1 VTRSLIHIS
10 SWVFSALTL
19 YILGLPPLAAGG
31 AQEIG
36 RPTGQDSAIHTASGE
51 DRIKLQNLIDEI
63 VARSPEIK
71 AARERWEA
79 AKAVVPQVQ
88 TLPDPRLKFGYQRM
102 PMASP
107 GLQGAM
113 YGFGQ
118 EIPFPGKLGLKG
130 EVAQREAERL
140 EQEFNA
146 TRLRLVATLKEAYF
160 NLHYVHKSI
169 EIVEKN
175 KALLMQ
181 FEKTAK
187 ARYSVGQAAQ
197 QDVFRA
203 QVEISRVLDRLAVLD
218 QQKESLHAA
227 INRLLNHPPAGP
239 LGTPEEIQTTI
250 LTIPLQELSKRADEF
265 SPALLATA
273 KSIDRSERSVS
284 LAKRQ
289 YYPDFDITAL
299 GLHNDRI
306 NDNGYQV
313 MVGIKIPLFYE
324 TKQRQGVREAL
335 ASLEGARE
343 DFIATRQDL
352 LFQVKNRFVQAQRAE
367 RLITILRDA
376 IIPQATMALQASQAG
391 YGVGKIDFLTL
402 LNSLLTLQE
411 SELELHGE
419 MVAHENAMARLEEA
433 TGGPLTITG
442 SVPPG
447 DPARSLENG
456 ERDTGGVLRR

>member
-1 VTRSLIHIS
+1 MTRSLIQIP

-19 YILGLPPLAAGG
+19 SVVGLTPLCASG
-31 AQEIG
+31 AQETG
-36 RPTGQDSAIHTASGE
+36 GATRPDSAVHMAPDD
-51 DRIKLQNLIDEI
+51 DRINLQSLIEEV

-88 TLPDPRLKFGYQRM
+88 TLPDPRLQFGYQRM
-102 PMASP
+102 PMTDP
-107 GLQGAM
+107 LQGAM

-118 EIPFPGKLGLKG
+118 EIPFPGKLRLKG
-130 EVAQREAERL
+130 EVAQSDVDRL

-146 TRLRLVATLKEAYF
+146 TRLRLIATLKEAYF

-175 KALLMQ
+175 KVLLMQ

-227 INRLLNHPPAGP
+227 INRLVNRPPSGP

-250 LTIPLQELSKRADEF
+250 MTIPLQELSRRADEF

-284 LAKRQ
+284 LAIRQ
-289 YYPDFDITAL
+289 YYPDFDLTAL
-299 GLHNDRI
+299 GLRNDRT

-324 TKQRQGVREAL
+324 TKQKQGVREAR

-343 DFIATRQDL
+343 DFTATRQDL
-352 LFQVKNRFVQAQRAE
+352 LFQVKDGFVQAQRAE

-376 IIPQATMALQASQAG
+376 IIPQATLGLQAAQAG
-391 YGVGKIDFLTL
+391 YAVGKVDFLTL
-402 LNSLLTLQE
+402 LNSLLTLQD
-411 SELELHGE
+411 SQLEMHGE
-419 MVAHENAMARLEEA
+419 MVNHEKALARLEA
-433 TGGPLTITG
+433 VTGGPLAGPLSERKPG
-442 SVPPG
+442 S
-447 DPARSLENG
+447 
-456 ERDTGGVLRR
+456 